1 MCRHGRIHRGDTM
14 NISRRGLNL
23 AAFALAAAAVGSP
36 ARASDAAEAAE
47 LAQQAQTTIAEF
59 GANKDFPTF
68 SPTLAKAKAVLIF
81 PKVLKAGFVLGGSGG
96 NGVLLVRDAKSG
108 GWVGPAFYT
117 MGSASL
123 GFQAGASSAEVV
135 MIINSQKSLDSLYSN
150 KVKLGGD
157 ASAAIGPKGVGT
169 GTALNADFIV
179 YSTVKGAFAGMAV
192 DGSVL
197 DVRHSL
203 NNGYY
208 GTKATPVEI
217 LVKQEHKKPEAAAL
231 QAAVRKA
238 AS

>member
-1 MCRHGRIHRGDTM
+1 MDMT
-14 NISRRGLNL
+14 RRSLTL
-23 AAFALAAAAVGSP
+23 AGIAAMAATTVSLP
-36 ARASDAAEAAE
+36 ARASDASDAKDLVLKAKE
-47 LAQQAQTTIAEF
+47 TIEQF
-59 GANKDFPTF
+59 GRNDDFPTF
-68 SPTLAKAKAVLIF
+68 SPALAKARGVLIF
-81 PKVLKAGFVLGGSGG
+81 PQVLKAGFILGGSGG

-169 GTALNADFIV
+169 GTALNSDFIV
-179 YSTVKGAFAGMAV
+179 YSTVKGAFAGLTV
-192 DGSVL
+192 DGTVL
-197 DVRHSL
+197 DVRGAL
-203 NNGYY
+203 NNAYY
-208 GTKATPVEI
+208 GTKTTPIEI

-231 QAAVRKA
+231 QATVKKA

>member
-1 MCRHGRIHRGDTM
+1 M
-14 NISRRGLNL
+14 NISRRSLAL
-23 AAFALAAAAVGSP
+23 AAFALATAAGSSP
-36 ARASDAAEAAE
+36 VRASDASEAAE
-47 LAQQAQTTIAEF
+47 LVLQAQATIAAF

-68 SPTLAKAKAVLIF
+68 SPALAKAKAVLIF
-81 PKVLKAGFVLGGSGG
+81 PQVLKAGFILGGSGG
-96 NGVLLVRDAKSG
+96 TGVLLVRDAKSG

-169 GTALNADFIV
+169 GTALNSDFLV
-179 YSTVKGAFAGMAV
+179 YSTVKGAFAGLAV

-197 DVRHSL
+197 DVRQSL

-208 GTKATPVEI
+208 GTKATPIEI

-231 QAAVRKA
+231 QATVKKA

>member
-1 MCRHGRIHRGDTM
+1 M
-14 NISRRGLNL
+14 NISRRSLALAGLGL
-23 AAFALAAAAVGSP
+23 ALAAAGSSP
-36 ARASDAAEAAE
+36 ARASDASDAADLVREA
-47 LAQQAQTTIAEF
+47 QKTIADF
-59 GANKDFPTF
+59 GANKEFPTF
-68 SPTLAKAKAVLIF
+68 SPALAKAKAVLIF
-81 PKVLKAGFVLGGSGG
+81 PQVLKAGFILGGSGG

-179 YSTVKGAFAGMAV
+179 YSTVKGAFAGIAV

-197 DVRHSL
+197 DVRQSL
-203 NNGYY
+203 NNGFY

-231 QAAVRKA
+231 QAAVKKA
-238 AS
+238 AT

>member
-1 MCRHGRIHRGDTM
+1 MD
-14 NISRRGLNL
+14 ISRRSL
-23 AAFALAAAAVGSP
+23 ALAGFAVALAAAASSP
-36 ARASDAAEAAE
+36 ARASDASDAAALVQEA
-47 LAQQAQTTIAEF
+47 QKTIADF

-68 SPTLAKAKAVLIF
+68 SPALAKAKAVLIF
-81 PKVLKAGFVLGGSGG
+81 PQVLKAGFILGGSGG

-108 GWVGPAFYT
+108 NWVGPAFYT

-179 YSTVKGAFAGMAV
+179 YSTVKGAFAGIAV

-197 DVRHSL
+197 DVRQSL

-231 QAAVRKA
+231 QAAVKKA